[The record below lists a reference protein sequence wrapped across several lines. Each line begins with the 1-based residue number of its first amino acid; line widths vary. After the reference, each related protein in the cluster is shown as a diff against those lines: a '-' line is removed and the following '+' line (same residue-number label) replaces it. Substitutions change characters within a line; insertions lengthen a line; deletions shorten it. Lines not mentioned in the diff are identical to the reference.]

1 MESSQFSIFITDN
14 LMRYLVK
21 SLPNRTSRFEA
32 FQYLVSRQITKL
44 EADYYGGISIPFLAK
59 VCDLSK
65 RWKWSR
71 NTVFSFLKTLEEE
84 DVLEVKQCT
93 DGTLIR
99 VLNIIPSY
107 QKMGAKQ

>member
-1 MESSQFSIFITDN
+1 MESNGFSIVITDS

-44 EADYYGGISIPFLAK
+44 EADYYGGISNPFLAK

-65 RWKWSR
+65 QWKWSR
-71 NTVFSFLKTLEEE
+71 NTVFSFLKTLENE
-84 DVLEVKQCT
+84 DVIKVKQCA
-93 DGTLIR
+93 DGTLIL
-99 VLNIIPSY
+99 VQNIIPSY
-107 QKMGAKQ
+107 QKMSAEQ

>member
-1 MESSQFSIFITDN
+1 MKSSQFSIFITDS

-44 EADYYGGISIPFLAK
+44 EADYNGGRDIPFLAK
-59 VCDLSK
+59 VCDLS
-65 RWKWSR
+65 
-71 NTVFSFLKTLEEE
+71 NEEE

-107 QKMGAKQ
+107 QKMSAKQ

>member
-1 MESSQFSIFITDN
+1 MESNQFSIFITDS

-44 EADYYGGISIPFLAK
+44 EAD
-59 VCDLSK
+59 
-65 RWKWSR
+65 SR

-107 QKMGAKQ
+107 QKMSAKQ

>member
-1 MESSQFSIFITDN
+1 MESNGFSIVITDT

-32 FQYLVSRQITKL
+32 FQYLVSRQIKKL
-44 EADYYGGISIPFLAK
+44 EVDYYGGISIPFLAK

-65 RWKWSR
+65 QWKWSR

-84 DVLEVKQCT
+84 DVIKVKQCA
-93 DGTLIR
+93 DGTLIL
-99 VLNIIPSY
+99 VQNIIPSY
-107 QKMGAKQ
+107 QKMSAEQ

>member
-1 MESSQFSIFITDN
+1 MESNGFSIFITDS

-21 SLPNRTSRFEA
+21 SLPNKTSRFEA
-32 FQYLVSRQITKL
+32 FQYLVSRQIKKL
-44 EADYYGGISIPFLAK
+44 ETDYNGGRNIPFLAK

-65 RWKWSR
+65 RWNWSR